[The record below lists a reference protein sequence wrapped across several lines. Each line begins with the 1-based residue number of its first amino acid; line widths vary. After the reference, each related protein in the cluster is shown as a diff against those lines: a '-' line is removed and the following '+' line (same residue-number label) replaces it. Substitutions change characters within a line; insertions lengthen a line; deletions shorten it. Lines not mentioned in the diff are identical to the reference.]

1 MEKTLQNRGKI
12 KPSLKWVTCIISD
25 GLKSHFMFL
34 LFVSFKQQLINR
46 ELPENVNLL
55 TLENRSDGSYLI
67 RLEHIYDVG
76 EDKVLSKPV
85 TVSLK
90 VIFPFV
96 LKIKSITLV
105 FTINI
110 FKDLFPGFAII
121 SAEETVLG
129 GNQLKKDSQRLVW
142 YSSDKQK
149 AIGRSSHSEFPDVEL
164 QPMEIRTFILNLVR
178 DNRLDKY
185 V

>member
-1 MEKTLQNRGKI
+1 MTL
-12 KPSLKWVTCIISD
+12 CIISD
-25 GLKSHFMFL
+25 GLKSHFMFV

-76 EDKVLSKPV
+76 EDNVLSKPV

-96 LKIKSITLV
+96 FCKLNRYFSFSLLTFLRIYSLDLQLHLPKKW
-105 FTINI
+105 FWEEIN
-110 FKDLFPGFAII
+110 
-121 SAEETVLG
+121 
-129 GNQLKKDSQRLVW
+129 LKK
-142 YSSDKQK
+142 
-149 AIGRSSHSEFPDVEL
+149 
-164 QPMEIRTFILNLVR
+164 ILNVWFGI
-178 DNRLDKY
+178 RLINKSPS
-185 V
+185 VVLPTLNSRT